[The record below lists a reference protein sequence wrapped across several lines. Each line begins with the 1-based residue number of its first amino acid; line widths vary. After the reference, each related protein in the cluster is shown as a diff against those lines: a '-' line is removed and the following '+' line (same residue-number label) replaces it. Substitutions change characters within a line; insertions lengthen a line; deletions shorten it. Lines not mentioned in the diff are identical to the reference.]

1 MLLDQLDM
9 KLPDRKPGQ
18 LFDVAQVTA
27 FLVAAQR
34 DRYSGGTGAGGSANA
49 VNIILWHVWQ
59 LEIDDV

>member
-1 MLLDQLDM
+1 VRGIRPKR
-9 KLPDRKPGQ
+9 KLPDGQAGQ
-18 LFDVAQVTA
+18 LFDIAKVDSL
-27 FLVAAQR
+27 LVAAQR